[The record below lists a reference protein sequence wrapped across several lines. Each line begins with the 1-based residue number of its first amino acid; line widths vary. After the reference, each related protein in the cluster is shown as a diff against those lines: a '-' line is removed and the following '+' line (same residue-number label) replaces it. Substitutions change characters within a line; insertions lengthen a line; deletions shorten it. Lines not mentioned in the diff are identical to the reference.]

1 MRNLS
6 VTHLAEVDHSQFD
19 LLLARHVRHGL
30 VDYDGFRDAAE
41 FTRYLAYLDGVSID
55 GLSANARLALWI
67 NAYNAYTIH
76 LINTHHEQGSIRNIN
91 RSFFGLL
98 PLLGPW
104 REPLARVGGALYTL
118 DDIEQ
123 GILRSD
129 FQDPRIHFALVCAA
143 TGCSPLR
150 NEAYD
155 PERIDQQLDEQAE
168 AFLCHQP
175 DKNWIDLERQTVY
188 VSKVFT
194 FRDYR
199 RDFGGSK
206 AAIGRFIARYHPP
219 GRERDLLESGRFR
232 LKTTPYD
239 WSLNIQRQAS

>member
-6 VTHLAEVDHSQFD
+6 LTHPLEVDHSLFNG
-19 LLLARHVRHGL
+19 LLARHVQNGL
-30 VDYDGFRDAAE
+30 VDYDGFRDDAE
-41 FTRYLAYLDGVSID
+41 FIRYLAYLDGVSIA
-55 GLSANARLALWI
+55 GLSAKARMALWI

-76 LINTHHEQGSIRNIN
+76 LINTHHERRSIRNIN

-104 REPLARVGGALYTL
+104 SEPLARVGGALYTL

-123 GILRSD
+123 RILRPD
-129 FQDPRIHFALVCAA
+129 FEDPRIHFALVCAA
-143 TGCSPLR
+143 IGCAPLR

-155 PERIDQQLDEQAE
+155 EERIDQQLNEQTKE
-168 AFLCHQP
+168 FLCRQP
-175 DKNWIDLERQTVY
+175 DKNRIDLKRQTVY
-188 VSKVFT
+188 VSKLFM
-194 FRDYR
+194 FRDYL

-206 AAIGRFIARYHPP
+206 AAIGRFIAPYYPP
-219 GRERDLLESGRFR
+219 GRERDLLGSGRFR

-239 WSLNIQRQAS
+239 WSLNIQRRPS

>member
-1 MRNLS
+1 M
-6 VTHLAEVDHSQFD
+6 
-19 LLLARHVRHGL
+19 
-30 VDYDGFRDAAE
+30 
-41 FTRYLAYLDGVSID
+41 SID

-67 NAYNAYTIH
+67 NLYNAYTIH
-76 LINTHHEQGSIRNIN
+76 LINTHQERRSIRNVN
-91 RSFFGLL
+91 RSFFGVL

-123 GILRSD
+123 GILRRD
-129 FQDPRIHFALVCAA
+129 FEDPRIHFALVCAA
-143 TGCSPLR
+143 KGCPPLR
-150 NEAYD
+150 DEAYD
-155 PERIDQQLDEQAE
+155 G
-168 AFLCHQP
+168 

-188 VSKVFT
+188 VSKVFA

-239 WSLNIQRQAS
+239 WSLNIQRRAS